1 MPAMSHVAS
10 PADLSY
16 IQRGNRFMDRWMAIE
31 PELFKTGMRRLAAG
45 VTIITTMADGQRR
58 GLTAT
63 AVCSVSATPPTL
75 LCCVNRQSSAHDSIL
90 ASGLFAINVLTADD
104 HVLAEQFGGAEQGE
118 ARFLSGEWGVL
129 ETGAPILKSAFVG
142 FDCRL
147 VQTFDGATHTI
158 FLGEVV
164 AQSVG
169 AGQPLCYLGGSYG
182 SFHDLEALLAL
193 R

>member
-1 MPAMSHVAS
+1 
-10 PADLSY
+10 
-16 IQRGNRFMDRWMAIE
+16 
-31 PELFKTGMRRLAAG
+31 MRRLAAG
-45 VTIITTMADGQRR
+45 VTIITTKADGERR

-63 AVCSVSATPPTL
+63 AVCSVSMAPPTL
-75 LCCVNRQSSAHDSIL
+75 LCCVNRQGSAHDAIV
-90 ASGLFAINVLTADD
+90 ATGLFAINVLTADD
-104 HVLAEQFGGAEQGE
+104 HLLAERFGGAELGE
-118 ARFLSGEWGVL
+118 ARFSLGDWGVL
-129 ETGAPILKSAFVG
+129 ETGAPVLKSALVS

-147 VQTFDGATHTI
+147 VQTFDGSTHSI

-169 AGQPLCYLGGSYG
+169 VGEPLCYLGGSYG

>member
-1 MPAMSHVAS
+1 M
-10 PADLSY
+10 ADRAALSY
-16 IQRGNRFMDRWMAIE
+16 IQTDKGLMDRWMAIE
-31 PELFKTGMRRLAAG
+31 PELFKQGMRRLTAG
-45 VTIITTMADGQRR
+45 VTIITTRFEGERR

-63 AVCSVSATPPTL
+63 AVCSVSTAPPTL
-75 LCCVNRQSSAHDSIL
+75 LCCVNRQGWAHDAIVG
-90 ASGLFAINVLTADD
+90 SGLFAINVLAAED
-104 HVLAEQFGGAEQGE
+104 HALAERFGGAEAGE
-118 ARFLSGEWGVL
+118 ARFGTGEWDVL
-129 ETGAPILKSAFVG
+129 DTGAPILKSALVG

-147 VQTFDGATHTI
+147 VQTFDGATHSI

-169 AGQPLCYLGGSYG
+169 TGEPLCYLGGTYG

>member
-1 MPAMSHVAS
+1 
-10 PADLSY
+10 
-16 IQRGNRFMDRWMAIE
+16 MAIE

-45 VTIITTMADGQRR
+45 VTIITTIADGQRR

-63 AVCSVSATPPTL
+63 AVCSVSAAPPTL
-75 LCCVNRQSSAHDSIL
+75 LCCVNRQGSAHDAIL
-90 ASGLFAINVLTADD
+90 SSGLFAINVLTAAD
-104 HVLAEQFGGAEQGE
+104 HALAERFGGAELGE
-118 ARFLSGEWGVL
+118 ARFSQGDWGVL
-129 ETGAPILKSAFVG
+129 DTGAPILKSAFVG

-147 VQTFDGATHTI
+147 VQTFDGASHTI

-164 AQSVG
+164 AQSVSDG
-169 AGQPLCYLGGSYG
+169 EPLCYLGGSYG